1 MKGVS
6 GGYSIIVNED
16 VGPGSAWVWIC
27 ILKDLHVADPDAF
40 NERTLRLFPTHSRN
54 PSDIIAGQIARA
66 RAEGVAQD
74 AVYWFDGRWFYAA
87 DIRSE
92 DTRAALKL
100 PLEQEVM
107 SDE

>member
-1 MKGVS
+1 ML
-6 GGYSIIVNED
+6 GGGEYPLIRRY
-16 VGPGSAWVWIC
+16 GRYLHRGGKLTYLGSLA
-27 ILKDLHVADPDAF
+27 L
-40 NERTLRLFPTHSRN
+40 
-54 PSDIIAGQIARA
+54 IAGQIARA